1 MPWIMKRAD
10 CQDYSLK
17 GKVGKELSASTVGVI
32 GTGNIGKT
40 VVKHLSG
47 FGCRILAYSLYED
60 EEPQYAVDYEKG

>member
-1 MPWIMKRAD
+1 MKKAD

-17 GKVGKELSASTVGVI
+17 GKVGKELSTSTVGII

-47 FGCRILAYSLYED
+47 FGCRILAYLCYED
-60 EEPQYAVDYEKG
+60 EEVKK

>member
-1 MPWIMKRAD
+1 MLIKHPPPAASISHTLRGIP
-10 CQDYSLK
+10 LK

-60 EEPQYAVDYEKG
+60 EEVK